1 MTSRPPCSRVRTC
14 TGTARPASP
23 VRCSICPIHCPLH
36 HPRRVNT
43 GRRPGGTV
51 ELHVLRCTVP
61 EPRQAAAH
69 GTTTARRHRLMSVP
83 TRPVVDDATA
93 DALAA
98 LALGQ
103 TAILEQAEDLRE
115 QLRQGSGLD
124 PRSFSLVKI
133 AALVA
138 IDAPPASF
146 MWQVGEAL
154 DAGARPREILG
165 VLTAIAPQVG
175 IPRVVAAAPE
185 IMLALDLELPD
196 DEDA

>member
-1 MTSRPPCSRVRTC
+1 
-14 TGTARPASP
+14 
-23 VRCSICPIHCPLH
+23 
-36 HPRRVNT
+36 
-43 GRRPGGTV
+43 
-51 ELHVLRCTVP
+51 
-61 EPRQAAAH
+61 
-69 GTTTARRHRLMSVP
+69 MSVP
-83 TRPVVDDATA
+83 TRPAVDDATA

-103 TAILEQAEDLRE
+103 TDMLEQAQGLRE

-138 IDAPPASF
+138 IDAPPASYL
-146 MWQVGEAL
+146 WQVGAAL
-154 DAGARPREILG
+154 DAGADPRDILG

-175 IPRVVAAAPE
+175 LPRVVGAAPE

-196 DEDA
+196 GADR